1 MQSSL
6 RLCWLDYLRA
16 LNIVATL
23 LFHSILAYSPF
34 IQANDISNLPIP
46 FVDANTTFPVADIF
60 LLIRPIFSM
69 QLMFFISGLFT
80 WRSLGKRGPIG
91 YVVVRFKRLI
101 LPLVITWLFIMPVT
115 YVPAVIA
122 NQISFLPIRLTHLWF
137 LWVLF
142 VFDVIIA
149 FIYSF
154 LRIHIEGLIFF
165 LNNFILTLLI
175 GFTSVIAYLYSISHA
190 GDTGWQP
197 FFGSQVFLVPTG
209 WLGLYF
215 FYFLLGVVMGSRS
228 LNNCVMS
235 TNWFSPFSNYSNGLT
250 RSLICAILVLT
261 LFLQLRAN
269 IDFLILRLGL
279 SMAWTVVNILYVLS
293 GLLIVAS
300 LILLSKRFLRRQ
312 HFLLDNLS
320 LNSYGLYLIHYT
332 FVVWIQFFLSHS
344 LVIGFV
350 KPLVVILLC
359 ISLSWYAAD
368 LLRRFPLLRS
378 LFTSG

>member
-6 RLCWLDYLRA
+6 RLCWLDYLRG

-122 NQISFLPIRLTHLWF
+122 NQISFLPIRLAHLWF

-359 ISLSWYAAD
+359 IPLSWYAAD

>member
-6 RLCWLDYLRA
+6 RLCWLDYLRG

-60 LLIRPIFSM
+60 LLIRPIFSV

-122 NQISFLPIRLTHLWF
+122 NQISFLPIRLAHLWF

-359 ISLSWYAAD
+359 IPLSWYAAD

>member
-190 GDTGWQP
+190 GDTGWQS
-197 FFGSQVFLVPTG
+197 FF
-209 WLGLYF
+209 
-215 FYFLLGVVMGSRS
+215 
-228 LNNCVMS
+228 
-235 TNWFSPFSNYSNGLT
+235 
-250 RSLICAILVLT
+250 
-261 LFLQLRAN
+261 
-269 IDFLILRLGL
+269 
-279 SMAWTVVNILYVLS
+279 
-293 GLLIVAS
+293 
-300 LILLSKRFLRRQ
+300 
-312 HFLLDNLS
+312 
-320 LNSYGLYLIHYT
+320 
-332 FVVWIQFFLSHS
+332 
-344 LVIGFV
+344 
-350 KPLVVILLC
+350 
-359 ISLSWYAAD
+359 
-368 LLRRFPLLRS
+368 
-378 LFTSG
+378 

>member
-1 MQSSL
+1 
-6 RLCWLDYLRA
+6 
-16 LNIVATL
+16 
-23 LFHSILAYSPF
+23 
-34 IQANDISNLPIP
+34 
-46 FVDANTTFPVADIF
+46 
-60 LLIRPIFSM
+60 M

-80 WRSLGKRGPIG
+80 WRTLGKRGSIG
-91 YVVVRFKRLI
+91 YVIVRFKRLI
-101 LPLVITWLFIMPVT
+101 LPFVITWLFIMPLT
-115 YVPAVIA
+115 YIPAFIA
-122 NQISFLPIRLTHLWF
+122 DQLSFLPIRLAHLWF

-142 VFDVIIA
+142 VFDIIIA
-149 FIYSF
+149 FIYSI
-154 LRIHIEGLIFF
+154 LRLPFEGLIVL
-165 LNNFILTLLI
+165 LNNYTLTLLI
-175 GFTSVIAYLYSISHA
+175 GFTSAIAYLYFVFHA

-197 FFGSQVFLVPTG
+197 LFGSQVFLVPTG

-235 TNWFSPFSNYSNGLT
+235 TNWFSPFSNYSNCLT

-293 GLLIVAS
+293 GLLINAC
-300 LILLSKRFLRRQ
+300 LILLSKRFLGRQ
-312 HFLLDNLS
+312 NILLDNLS

-359 ISLSWYAAD
+359 IPLSWYAAD

-378 LFTSG
+378 LLTSG

>member
-1 MQSSL
+1 
-6 RLCWLDYLRA
+6 
-16 LNIVATL
+16 
-23 LFHSILAYSPF
+23 
-34 IQANDISNLPIP
+34 
-46 FVDANTTFPVADIF
+46 
-60 LLIRPIFSM
+60 M